1 MTPTPSAMDKERF
14 HSQKLAVLAHLQS
27 GMTLTQEQSKEMYS
41 IMRLASRVDE
51 LRRERW
57 NVITT
62 MIPAGESGPCVAE
75 YSLPSDKPRIESRF
89 LPVVK
94 ECIPDELKA
103 LPRWVLWRAA
113 NRNCKTTKVPYSLD
127 GQKAKSNDP
136 RTWSDFDDVIAEYEA
151 GRADGIGFNFSED
164 DDILGVDLDK
174 CVGED
179 GLIVP
184 QALKIVESL
193 DSFTEYSVS
202 GMGLH
207 VICRAPLERGV
218 RNGPVEV
225 YPFGRY
231 FTVTGHVFDERSE
244 LKESGAAVKA
254 LVNLLKPP
262 KKRSSQRT
270 GGGSYVCND
279 DLVEKARNA
288 ANGPKFRRLFD
299 GGDTSEYASH
309 SEADLA
315 LLSILM
321 FWCNQDE
328 DRADILFRQ
337 SALCR
342 DKWTERSDYRQ
353 RCFEFLRGRGD

>member
-1 MTPTPSAMDKERF
+1 MIPTAEDRERF
-14 HSQKLAVLAHLQS
+14 RTQNLAVLAHLQA
-27 GMTLTQEQSKEMYS
+27 GETLTQDGARELYS
-41 IMRLASRVDE
+41 IMRLAARTSE
-51 LRRERW
+51 LRREGW
-57 NVITT
+57 NIVTT
-62 MIPAGESGPCVAE
+62 MIPAGENGACVAE

-94 ECIPDELKA
+94 ECIPEELKT

-113 NRNCKTTKVPYSLD
+113 NRNGKITKVPYSID
-127 GQKAKSNDP
+127 GLKAKSNDP

-151 GRADGIGFNFSED
+151 GRADGIGFNFSEED
-164 DDILGVDLDK
+164 EIVGVDLDK

-202 GMGLH
+202 GKGLH
-207 VICRAPLERGV
+207 VICRAPLEKGL
-218 RNGPVEV
+218 RNGPVEI

-231 FTVTGHVFDERSE
+231 FTVTGHVLDERSE
-244 LKESGAAVKA
+244 LKESASAVKA

-279 DLVEKARNA
+279 ALVEKARNV
-288 ANGPKFRRLFD
+288 ANGSKFRRLFD
-299 GGDTSEYASH
+299 DGDISEYASH
-309 SEADLA
+309 SEADIA
-315 LLSILM
+315 LLAILL
-321 FWCNQDE
+321 FWCSGDE

-342 DKWTERSDYRQ
+342 DKWEDRADYRQ